1 MTWMSMRGGCSMAEK
16 KTAAKMEN
24 HSAEIVTQL
33 LKKGK
38 KVGVKKIRTIGI

>member
-1 MTWMSMRGGCSMAEK
+1 MAEK
-16 KTAAKMEN
+16 KKAAKMEN

-38 KVGVKKIRTIGI
+38 KNGGTLSLISDISCSRLSFDN